1 MPLAPR
7 YSDSKQSAV
16 KKYTKKEIRDA
27 AASAIHG
34 LLARLEVPL
43 KGKSKKLAKEV
54 SKMLARDITDE
65 YKKHLKKERKKLA
78 KLKKPPEI

>member
-1 MPLAPR
+1 LNPKTSNPNPPAL
-7 YSDSKQSAV
+7 

-43 KGKSKKLAKEV
+43 KGRTKKLAKEL
-54 SKMLARDITDE
+54 SKILAREVSSE
-65 YKKHLKKERKKLA
+65 YKKHVKKERRKLQ
-78 KLKKPPEI
+78 KVRSSDQ

>member
-1 MPLAPR
+1 M
-7 YSDSKQSAV
+7 

-54 SKMLARDITDE
+54 SKLLARDIADE
-65 YKKHLKKERKKLA
+65 YKKHLKKARKKLQ
-78 KLKKPPEI
+78 KTKTPPEV